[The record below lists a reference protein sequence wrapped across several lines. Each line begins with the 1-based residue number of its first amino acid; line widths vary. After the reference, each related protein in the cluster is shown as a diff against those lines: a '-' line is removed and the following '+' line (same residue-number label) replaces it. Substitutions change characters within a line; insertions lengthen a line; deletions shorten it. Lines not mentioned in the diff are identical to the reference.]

1 MKQII
6 FPHIWKTGGTSLA
19 SIFYNL
25 FSQDEC
31 VRVED
36 KPVESYQ
43 NTRFLTGHMPYG
55 LHNVLSKPYTYIGLI
70 REPIER
76 VVSSYYFMKEQK
88 GHPLYQLV
96 NQLTLLESLQP
107 GVHPY
112 LDDNYHNHQTRIFA
126 GIETTISKG
135 RIPYVSEQSDVI
147 TDKHLEQAISNIKT
161 DYSFVSTLEDMPNNC
176 SKLGLII
183 GHTSEQISFPH
194 LGKTSDRPKLDNINQ
209 QALKLIRE
217 FNGLDIQLYNYIRER
232 L

>member
-1 MKQII
+1 VKQII

-96 NQLTLLESLQP
+96 NQLTLEESLSP
-107 GVHPY
+107 EIHPY

-126 GIETTISKG
+126 GIETMISKDH
-135 RIPYVSEQSDVI
+135 IPCIFEQASII
-147 TDKHLEQAISNIKT
+147 TNKHLKQAISNIEK
-161 DYSFVSTLEDMPNNC
+161 DYSFISTLEHILVNYSKLYQVVNC
-176 SKLGLII
+176 SC
-183 GHTSEQISFPH
+183 TESFPH